1 VGDNTKVPSIKDI
14 ARIAG
19 VSHCTVSRALHH
31 SPLISPKTAERIRE
45 IARRSGYVPNQVAR
59 SLVSR
64 STHTVGV
71 VVTTI
76 ADPFIGEVVEGIE
89 SIANQRGYSVIL
101 ANSQADP
108 ELEIKVVDSFT
119 QRRVDGILV
128 TASRVGALHGKRLAG
143 TNVPIVLINNQRL
156 QPSRAG
162 ERTYSVGIDNVTAT
176 RDIVGHLLQ
185 LGHRRIAYIGDRS
198 GYHSDEERLSGYR
211 ARLRLAQISFDS
223 KLVLRGDGKAE
234 EGERAAAQL
243 LDLPNRPTAI
253 FCYNDMTAL
262 GALRAAGNRGL
273 RVPEDV
279 SIAGFDDLFV
289 ASYTTPPLTTIRQP
303 KQEMGRRAMSILL
316 DLLAGEVPDTRILLT
331 GELIVRGSTAAPPAA
346 G

>member
-1 VGDNTKVPSIKDI
+1 MPSIKDI
-14 ARIAG
+14 ARKAG

-31 SPLISPKTAERIRE
+31 SPLINPKTAERIRE
-45 IARRSGYVPNQVAR
+45 IARRSGYVPNEVAR

-89 SIANQRGYSVIL
+89 NIANQRGYSVIL

-108 ELEIKVVDSFT
+108 ELEMKVVDSFT

-156 QPSRAG
+156 EQQPAG
-162 ERTYSVGIDNVTAT
+162 ERTYSVGIDNVGAT
-176 RDIVGHLLQ
+176 RDIVGHLIQ
-185 LGHRRIAYIGDRS
+185 LGHRRIAYIGDRL
-198 GYHSDEERLSGYR
+198 GYHSDEERFSGYR
-211 ARLRLAQISFDS
+211 ATLKASGIPFDS
-223 KLVLRGDGKAE
+223 KLVLRGDGKPE
-234 EGERAAAQL
+234 EGERAAAEL
-243 LDLPNRPTAI
+243 LALPNPPTAI

-262 GALRAAGNRGL
+262 GALRAAAERSL
-273 RVPEDV
+273 RVPQDV
-279 SIAGFDDLFV
+279 AIAGFDDLFV

-316 DLLAGEVPDTRILLT
+316 DLLSGEVSDTRILLP
-331 GELIVRGSTAAPPAA
+331 GELVVRGSTAASILSKMA
-346 G
+346 

>member
-1 VGDNTKVPSIKDI
+1 MPSIKDI
-14 ARIAG
+14 ARKAG

-31 SPLISPKTAERIRE
+31 SPLINAKTAERIRE

-108 ELEIKVVDSFT
+108 DLEIKVVDSFT

-156 QPSRAG
+156 EQPAG
-162 ERTYSVGIDNVTAT
+162 AQTYSVGIDNVSAT
-176 RDIVGHLLQ
+176 RDIVGHLIQ
-185 LGHRRIAYIGDRS
+185 LGHRRIAYIGDS
-198 GYHSDEERLSGYR
+198 LGYHSDEERFSGYR
-211 ARLRLAQISFDS
+211 AMLRLSRLPLDS
-223 KLVLRGDGKAE
+223 ELVLRGDGKAE
-234 EGERAAAQL
+234 QGEHAAARL
-243 LDLPNRPTAI
+243 LALPNPPTAI

-262 GALRAAGNRGL
+262 GALRAAAEHGL
-273 RVPEDV
+273 RVPQDV
-279 SIAGFDDLFV
+279 AIAGFDDLFV

-303 KQEMGRRAMSILL
+303 KQEMGRRAMTILL
-316 DLLAGEVPDTRILLT
+316 DLLSGEVPETRILLP
-331 GELIVRGSTAAPPAA
+331 GELVVRGSTVQP
-346 G
+346 